1 MGGTVFEV
9 GAGLGAG
16 VTGGALAG
24 LFGVGGGIVLIPLLT
39 FLLGMG
45 QHQAQGVTLAIL
57 LLPNSLPAVLQYWR
71 RNIRVPL
78 RLVAA
83 VILAF
88 LPGVALGARL
98 AVGIPETPLKVGFVL
113 FLLVVAARTF
123 WTGRYPAAEVAEGR
137 RPAPDWRKGLAIGLL
152 GGLTS
157 GLLGIGGGVVMI
169 PFLVL
174 WVKLTQHEA
183 QLASMLILL
192 PPVGLPG
199 VLVYLRASGD
209 FPWHVAAG
217 VAGGF
222 ALGAFLGAR
231 LATRLSGPRL
241 QRLFAGVM
249 VVLAL
254 LLFIRS

>member
-1 MGGTVFEV
+1 MGGTVFEA

-16 VTGGALAG
+16 ITGGALAG
-24 LFGVGGGIVLIPLLT
+24 LFGVGGGIVLIPLLI

-57 LLPNSLPAVLQYWR
+57 LLPNSLPAVAQYWR
-71 RNIRVPL
+71 RGIRVPL
-78 RLVAA
+78 GLVLA
-83 VILAF
+83 VIGAF
-88 LPGVALGARL
+88 LPGVAMGARL
-98 AVGIPETPLKVGFVL
+98 AVGIPEMPLKVGFVL
-113 FLLVVAARTF
+113 FLLAVAARTF
-123 WTGRYPAAEVAEGR
+123 WTGRYPAAAPEGP

-174 WVKLTQHEA
+174 WVGLTQHEA

-199 VLVYLRASGD
+199 VLVYLRATEG

-217 VAGGF
+217 VAAGF
-222 ALGAFLGAR
+222 ALGAFFGAR
-231 LATRLSGPRL
+231 LATRLSGPKL

-249 VVLAL
+249 VLLAL
-254 LLFIRS
+254 LLFARA

>member
-1 MGGTVFEV
+1 MGVTWFEA

-16 VTGGALAG
+16 LTGGVLAG

-71 RNIRVPL
+71 RGIRAPGA
-78 RLVAA
+78 LVVA
-83 VILAF
+83 VIVAF

-113 FLLVVAARTF
+113 FLLAVAVRTF
-123 WTGRYPAAEVAEGR
+123 WTGRYPIVAPEGP

-174 WVKLTQHEA
+174 WVGLTQHEA

-192 PPVGLPG
+192 PPIGLPG
-199 VLVYLRASGD
+199 VLVYLKATQG

-217 VAGGF
+217 AAGGF
-222 ALGAFLGAR
+222 ALGAFFGAR
-231 LATRLSGPRL
+231 LATRTSGPKL

-249 VVLAL
+249 VLLAL
-254 LLFIRS
+254 LLFVRR

>member
-16 VTGGALAG
+16 LTGGALAG
-24 LFGVGGGIVLIPLLT
+24 LFGVGGGIVLIPLLS
-39 FLLGMG
+39 FLLGMR
-45 QHQAQGVTLAIL
+45 QHEAQGVTLAIL

-71 RNIRVPL
+71 RNIRAPL
-78 RLVAA
+78 GLVAA
-83 VILAF
+83 VIAAF

-98 AVGIPETPLKVGFVL
+98 AVGLPETPLKVGFVL
-113 FLLVVAARTF
+113 FLLAVAARTF
-123 WTGRYPAAEVAEGR
+123 WTGRYPEAAPEDP

-174 WVKLTQHEA
+174 WAKLTQHEA

-199 VLVYLRASGD
+199 VLVYLKATGA

-217 VAGGF
+217 VAAGF

-249 VVLAL
+249 VLLAL
-254 LLFIRS
+254 LLFARS